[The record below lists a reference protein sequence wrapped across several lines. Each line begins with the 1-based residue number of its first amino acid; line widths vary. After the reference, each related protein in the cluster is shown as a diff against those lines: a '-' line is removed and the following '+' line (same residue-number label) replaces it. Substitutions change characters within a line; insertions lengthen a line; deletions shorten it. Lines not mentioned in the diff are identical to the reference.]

1 MSIKSWT
8 SDAMRDLAYLGAVGA
23 WGLASLGLFTAGVSA
38 TASSLAFVVGVAV
51 WLGFA
56 LALRATTTLDRR
68 LAGWQRRES
77 VPAAYR
83 RPPARGFLPLL
94 RTVTGDP
101 QTWRDLGWV
110 GLTSVVG
117 SALGLLGLT
126 VAATALYFVTMPLW
140 YWAARE
146 HTHALTGVASI
157 QVDTIGEAL
166 TVSGIGLLLVPVA
179 LYLSRAFAAAH
190 AGLAARV
197 LGRQR
202 PLDLVRPIAV
212 LSS

>member
-1 MSIKSWT
+1 
-8 SDAMRDLAYLGAVGA
+8 
-23 WGLASLGLFTAGVSA
+23 
-38 TASSLAFVVGVAV
+38 VAV

-126 VAATALYFVTMPLW
+126 VARP
-140 YWAARE
+140 
-146 HTHALTGVASI
+146 HSI
-157 QVDTIGEAL
+157 
-166 TVSGIGLLLVPVA
+166 S
-179 LYLSRAFAAAH
+179 
-190 AGLAARV
+190 
-197 LGRQR
+197 
-202 PLDLVRPIAV
+202 
-212 LSS
+212 